1 MEKIL
6 ETIRKNA
13 DVINDILW
21 YVNPKNIEQSLI
33 DYRDEIKMLIVKET
47 NIARQE
53 GEKTS
58 RLTSLYNLIK

>member
-13 DVINDILW
+13 EVINDSLW
-21 YVNPKNIEQSLI
+21 YVNPKNIEKALI

-47 NIARQE
+47 NIASQE

>member
-13 DVINDILW
+13 DVINDSLW

-33 DYRDEIKMLIVKET
+33 DYRDEIKMLIVKEA
-47 NIARQE
+47 NIAMQE